1 MRQINTSAI
10 LAITVPRATPVT
22 PSFGSAANVR
32 GQDEGGITKYIDTKT
47 GDKCNRRQH
56 YLSPIKT
63 SEAKGHPHKNLR
75 ESHKHK

>member
-22 PSFGSAANVR
+22 PSFGSPNRAK
-32 GQDEGGITKYIDTKT
+32 DEGGITKYIDTK
-47 GDKCNRRQH
+47 GDNVCNRRQH
-56 YLSPIKT
+56 YLSDT
-63 SEAKGHPHKNLR
+63 SKGTHKNLR